1 MYPTKVLEMIFVF
14 AGLMTALGCFTGI
27 VITALKRRSPALPS
41 REVEMRLNDIVD
53 RLARIENS
61 FDATAIEVER
71 ISEAQRF
78 TAKVLAERSVA
89 SPPMV
94 DRQRG
99 SVTPQGASRFISS
112 EQCNAFPAM
121 AAGAPR

>member
-27 VITALKRRSPALPS
+27 VITALKRRSPSLPS
-41 REVEMRLNDIVD
+41 REVELRLSDIVD

-78 TAKVLAERSVA
+78 TAKVLAERSVS

-99 SVTPQGASRFISS
+99 SVTPH
-112 EQCNAFPAM
+112 
-121 AAGAPR
+121 

>member
-1 MYPTKVLEMIFVF
+1 MYPTTRILEMIFVF

-27 VITALKRRSPALPS
+27 VITALKRKSPASLGS
-41 REVEMRLNDIVD
+41 REVDMRLTDIVE
-53 RLARIENS
+53 RLARIENT
-61 FDATAIEVER
+61 FEATAIEVER

-99 SVTPQGASRFISS
+99 SVTPH
-112 EQCNAFPAM
+112 
-121 AAGAPR
+121 

>member
-41 REVEMRLNDIVD
+41 REVEMRLTDIVD

-94 DRQRG
+94 DRPRG
-99 SVTPQGASRFISS
+99 SVTPH
-112 EQCNAFPAM
+112 
-121 AAGAPR
+121 